1 MTAEIIVDIT
11 HSNVDRI
18 FEYGVPEGMEIRPG
32 SRVLVPFGGGNRTT
46 EGFVVGLRE
55 SASFSGT
62 LKSIL
67 KKLEDYPALTEEQ
80 LALAFWMRER
90 YGCLLIDALCQ
101 MIPAQMRGLRVREK
115 TVRTV
120 SIDLDAEGIALA
132 ESSLISKTGA
142 CKAPIQRDVLRLL
155 ASADA
160 PVSAADVEALVPGGA
175 NALPAMEKKGWITF
189 GTAGVRRDPLAG
201 LKSVKERPKMTVD
214 QANAVDA
221 VDRALEKRK
230 TGPLG
235 PDRAFLL
242 KGVTGSGKTEVY
254 MRCIERCI
262 ALGLTA
268 IVLVPEISL
277 TPQTVA
283 RFRGRFGGVIAVLHS
298 RLSAGERFDEWKRIR
313 SGAAKVVVGA
323 RSAVFAPVENLGLI
337 VIDEEHESS
346 YQSEKTPKYSAC
358 DVAKKRCALT
368 GASLLLGS
376 ATPSLESYFLA
387 KRGDYTIIG
396 LKNRINGKPMP
407 PVTVVDMRKELEAGN
422 RTIFSDALYS
432 AIRACLAK
440 GEQAMLLQNRR
451 GYSTFVSCRGC
462 GHVMKCQRCDV
473 SLTYHKNDETLRCH
487 YCGERIAVPPV
498 CPECKRPYLKYFGQ
512 GTQQVE
518 EAVKKAFPMAR
529 VLRMDRD
536 TTVKKGSHLAILNA
550 FANREADILIGTQM
564 IAKGLDF
571 PNVTLVGVVAADA
584 TLFMSDYRSAERAFS
599 LITQVAGRAGR
610 DESDGTAIVQT
621 YSPGH
626 PSIRFAAAHD
636 YEGFYEYE
644 IEKRQKCQYPPF
656 ADFVRVLFT
665 GPDYR
670 VVKSACEAF
679 AESAKSLIQR
689 ELSKEPEEENSLVY
703 LRAMP
708 APIGFIKEEFR
719 FQVLAKL
726 LRTPG
731 AERAVALLGVFCR
744 DYEAKGCLLSMEAN
758 PQNML

>member
-18 FEYGVPEGMEIRPG
+18 FEYDVPQGMDLFPG
-32 SRVLVPFGGGNRTT
+32 SRVQVPFGGGNKTV

-55 SASFSGT
+55 SAQFSGT
-62 LKSIL
+62 LKSVL
-67 KKLEDYPALTEEQ
+67 RKLEDYPVLTQEQ
-80 LALAFWMRER
+80 LELAFWMREK
-90 YGCLLIDALCQ
+90 YGCLLIDALCL
-101 MIPAQMRGLRVREK
+101 MIPAQMRGLRVKEK

-120 SIDLDAEGIALA
+120 AINLDAEGVELA
-132 ESSLISKTGA
+132 QASLVSKTGA
-142 CKAPIQRDVLRLL
+142 CKAPLQRDVLRLL

-160 PVSAADVEALVPGGA
+160 PVSTADLDELIPGGA
-175 NALPAMEKKGWITF
+175 KVLSAMEKKGWVVI

-201 LKSVKERPKMTVD
+201 LKGVKERPKMTVD

-221 VDRALEKRK
+221 VDRALENRK
-230 TGPLG
+230 TGPLS
-235 PDRAFLL
+235 PERAFLL

-254 MRCIERCI
+254 MRCIERCL

-283 RFRGRFGGVIAVLHS
+283 RFRGRFGGGIAVLHS

-313 SGAAKVVVGA
+313 KGEAKVVVGA

-346 YQSEKTPKYSAC
+346 YSSEKTPRYSAC
-358 DVAKKRCALT
+358 DVAKRRCELT
-368 GASLLLGS
+368 GAALLLGS

-387 KRGDYTIIG
+387 KRGEYTLIN
-396 LKNRINGKPMP
+396 LQNRINEKPLP

-432 AIRACLAK
+432 AIRDCLKK

-473 SLTYHKNDETLRCH
+473 SLTYHKNDESLRCH
-487 YCGERIAVPPV
+487 YCGERIHVPPV
-498 CPECKRPYLKYFGQ
+498 CPECKKPYLKYFGQ

-536 TTVKKGSHLAILNA
+536 TTGTKGSHLSILNA

-610 DESDGTAIVQT
+610 DAFDGTAIVQT
-621 YSPGH
+621 YSPEH
-626 PSIRFAAAHD
+626 PSIRFAAGHD
-636 YEGFYEYE
+636 YEGFYNYE

-665 GPDYR
+665 GPDYA

-689 ELSKEPEEENSLVY
+689 ELARHPDGEEALVY

-708 APIGFIKEEFR
+708 APIGFIKDEYR
-719 FQVLAKL
+719 FQVLFKL
-726 LRTPG
+726 LRNPA
-731 AERAVALLGVFCR
+731 AERAVSLLGVFCR
-744 DYEAKGCLLSMEAN
+744 DYEAKGCQFTMETN

>member
-18 FEYGVPEGMEIRPG
+18 FEYDVPPGMDIHPG
-32 SRVLVPFGGGNRTT
+32 SRVLVPFGGGNKTI

-55 SASFSGT
+55 TAKFAGP
-62 LKSIL
+62 LKRIL
-67 KKLEDYPALTEEQ
+67 RTLEDYPALTEEQ
-80 LALAFWMRER
+80 LELAFWMRER
-90 YGCLLIDALCQ
+90 YGCLLIDALCL
-101 MIPAQMRGLRVREK
+101 MIPAQMRGLRVKEK

-120 SIDLDAEGIALA
+120 SINLDAEGISLA
-132 ESSLISKTGA
+132 EASMLSKTGA
-142 CKAPIQRDVLRLL
+142 CRAPLQRDVLRLL

-160 PVSAADVEALVPGGA
+160 PISTADLESLIPGGA
-175 NALPAMEKKGWITF
+175 KALPAMEKKGWIAF
-189 GTAGVRRDPLAG
+189 GTARVRRDPLAG
-201 LKSVKERPKMTVD
+201 LKSVKERPRMTVD

-221 VDRALEKRK
+221 VDRALENRRM
-230 TGPLG
+230 GPLS
-235 PDRAFLL
+235 PERAFLL

-254 MRCIERCI
+254 MRCIERCL

-313 SGAAKVVVGA
+313 LGQAKVVVGA

-346 YQSEKTPKYSAC
+346 YNSEKKPRYSAC
-358 DVAKKRCALT
+358 DVAKKRCELT
-368 GASLLLGS
+368 GASLILGS

-387 KRGDYTIIG
+387 KGGEYT
-396 LKNRINGKPMP
+396 LLNLQNRINGRPMP
-407 PVTVVDMRKELEAGN
+407 PVTVVDMRRELEAGN

-432 AIRACLAK
+432 AIRDCLRK

-473 SLTYHKNDETLRCH
+473 SLTYHKNDESLRCH
-487 YCGERIAVPPV
+487 YCGERLRVPPI
-498 CPECKRPYLKYFGQ
+498 CPECKKPYLKYFGQ

-518 EAVKKAFPMAR
+518 EAVKKAFPMTR

-536 TTVKKGSHLAILNA
+536 TTATKGSHLAILNA

-610 DESDGTAIVQT
+610 DAFDGTAIVQT
-621 YSPGH
+621 YSPEH
-626 PSIRFAAAHD
+626 PSIRFAAHHD
-636 YEGFYEYE
+636 YEGFYAYE
-644 IEKRQKCQYPPF
+644 IEKREKCQYPPF
-656 ADFVRVLFT
+656 SDFVRILFT
-665 GPDYR
+665 GPDYPA
-670 VVKSACEAF
+670 VKSACEAF
-679 AESAKSLIQR
+679 AESAKSLLQR
-689 ELSKEPEEENSLVY
+689 ELAKHPGGEQSLVY

-708 APIGFIKEEFR
+708 APIGFIKDEYR
-719 FQVLAKL
+719 FQVLIKL
-726 LRTPG
+726 LRTPA
-731 AERAVALLGVFCR
+731 AERAMALLSVFCR
-744 DYEAKGCLLSMEAN
+744 EYEAKGSLLALETN